1 MIGLGPFKPVTLQP
15 GTFFFPPRN
24 SSREYQCGSGVS
36 AMVPRVGG
44 RLRIVGLDIAI
55 IGKERGTTKNSPLG
69 LTLGFS
75 GESSTEQ
82 LLLCLTLRVEEA
94 TLELFYCLFVPR
106 SQRSSLLGGN
116 MACPVIET
124 EIRYPEKF
132 KDDHGWDSTL
142 CNDVRLFQRSL
153 G

>member
-1 MIGLGPFKPVTLQP
+1 
-15 GTFFFPPRN
+15 
-24 SSREYQCGSGVS
+24 
-36 AMVPRVGG
+36 MVPRVGG
-44 RLRIVGLDIAI
+44 RLCIVGLDIAI
-55 IGKERGTTKNSPLG
+55 IGKERGTTENSPLG

-94 TLELFYCLFVPR
+94 TLELLSCLFVLW

-132 KDDHGWDSTL
+132 KDDNSGTQH
-142 CNDVRLFQRSL
+142 CVMM
-153 G
+153 